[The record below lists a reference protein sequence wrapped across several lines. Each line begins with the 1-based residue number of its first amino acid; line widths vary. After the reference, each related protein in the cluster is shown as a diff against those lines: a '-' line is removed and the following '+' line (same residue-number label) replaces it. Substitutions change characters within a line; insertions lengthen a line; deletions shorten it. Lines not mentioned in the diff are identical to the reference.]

1 MSEEYLVAIM
11 LGVVIGFSVS
21 SLADVVWSAYIMRK
35 KALEESDKEVSK
47 K

>member
-11 LGVVIGFSVS
+11 LGVIIGFSVS
-21 SLADVVWSAYIMRK
+21 CLIDVVWSAYIMRK
-35 KALEESDKEVSK
+35 KALEESDKEVFK